1 MRTCYRNYV
10 HKYADLLNAYRASGT
25 TESIE
30 DWGEAHYKK
39 TGKKEGRRL
48 PSGCPGS
55 STSTAPVKRGNCSP
69 GGTSSGSLVGPDL
82 NGSWSGTFTRY
93 TGASGGISAT
103 VSHIGSRVVIS
114 TSAGFVLVGG
124 ISNSGNMR
132 LCDSDREDWTGGATT
147 TSIRLADHYMDGSG
161 VLVGTDV
168 LVLKR

>member
-1 MRTCYRNYV
+1 MCRTR
-10 HKYADLLNAYRASGT
+10 
-25 TESIE
+25 
-30 DWGEAHYKK
+30 
-39 TGKKEGRRL
+39 RRL
-48 PSGCPGS
+48 PH
-55 STSTAPVKRGNCSP
+55 STWPHNP
-69 GGTSSGSLVGPDL
+69 PP
-82 NGSWSGTFTRY
+82 TRQLQCGRLLWWLY